1 MAQMSQVNLC
11 ISLILSP
18 EKETTTTWNFHSSSS
33 VEIGHRP
40 QGETLASALS
50 GPRYPA
56 GVRRTRLRHFLEK
69 QEQDRGHR
77 LTPVQEK
84 AVMCSDSSTREGR
97 TNELSVQ
104 LLGCQTALH
113 TYPIPPP
120 RPLQAPPLPGSGSG
134 SGSGSG
140 GGGEKPQLQL
150 RREPRSLGSAG
161 DRAAVTAEPPLPW
174 PGPQHSWADHG
185 SRRRRSESGP
195 CAPFPS
201 LSGRC
206 SAHPLAPP
214 RGCRRS

>member
-69 QEQDRGHR
+69 QEQDGGHR

-113 TYPIPPP
+113 TCPSPPP
-120 RPLQAPPLPGSGSG
+120 RPLQALPLGPVGCFPLLSLCSQ
-134 SGSGSG
+134 
-140 GGGEKPQLQL
+140 PL
-150 RREPRSLGSAG
+150 RIMVELIA
-161 DRAAVTAEPPLPW
+161 
-174 PGPQHSWADHG
+174 
-185 SRRRRSESGP
+185 
-195 CAPFPS
+195 S
-201 LSGRC
+201 LSC
-206 SAHPLAPP
+206 LSISSLAL
-214 RGCRRS
+214 GARS